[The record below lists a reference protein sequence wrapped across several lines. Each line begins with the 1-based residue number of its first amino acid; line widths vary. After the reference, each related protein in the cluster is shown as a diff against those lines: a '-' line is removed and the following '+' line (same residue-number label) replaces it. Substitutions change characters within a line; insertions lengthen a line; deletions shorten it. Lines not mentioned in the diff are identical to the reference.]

1 MRPNM
6 TFTFGKWL
14 PLSLA
19 LGGALLVAAC
29 SDSDSST
36 GGGGGAPSAG
46 QGGDAGAPGTAGTGN
61 TAGSSPSDA
70 GAAGATPGEAG
81 ADAGGE
87 SGEGGEGGQGGE
99 PGAAGAS
106 GSVAM
111 GGGGGAPS
119 GRLMIPCDVNLI
131 YTQVCQNCHS
141 IPPLNEAPFPL
152 VTLQDMQD
160 TAIAQYGAIS
170 AGSMPKGSALEATQK
185 DLLLDWLMN
194 GALGVPEARCP

>member
-1 MRPNM
+1 M
-6 TFTFGKWL
+6 TFTSGKWL
-14 PLSLA
+14 PLCLA
-19 LGGALLVAAC
+19 LSGALLAAAC

-46 QGGDAGAPGTAGTGN
+46 QGGDAGEAPSTAGTGN
-61 TAGSSPSDA
+61 TAGSAPSDA
-70 GAAGATPGEAG
+70 GAAGAAPSEAG
-81 ADAGGE
+81 AGAGGE
-87 SGEGGEGGQGGE
+87 GAEGGE

-106 GSVAM
+106 GSIAM

-119 GRLMIPCDVNLI
+119 GRLMIPCEVNAI

-141 IPPLNEAPFPL
+141 SPPLNEAPFPL

-170 AGSMPKGSALEATQK
+170 AGSMPKGSALEAAQK